1 MWNQRYFFFLPPFFF
16 LPFFF
21 AAIPPH
27 PHSAPEELLAI
38 NMNLCAQ
45 LHQHKETEM
54 RNFFERME
62 EYERENDHG

>member
-27 PHSAPEELLAI
+27 PHSAPEELMHAT
-38 NMNLCAQ
+38 MNLCAQ
-45 LHQHKETEM
+45 LHQHKETKS
-54 RNFFERME
+54 RNFFDGVFRGS
-62 EYERENDHG
+62 RK